1 MRVPGAGVLLSL
13 ALMLPACAP
22 TREALLLDV
31 QQLPADEVIAIVRA
45 EETELS
51 SFTGN
56 GSVAF
61 DSPEMSGS
69 VFFTVAIRN
78 RDSILV
84 RFEGPFGLDAGFL
97 FADRERFVL
106 YNAMENWYTDGF
118 TKSAGIRSVIPIDL
132 SFDQLIDAFT
142 GTFRLPSGRRPARYE
157 IDDDRF
163 LLVFPQGSDSVSYWI
178 DPALRAVTRYC
189 LAHGDST
196 LADVSTDRWEGDV
209 GSAMPHHITMNFPLT
224 SRGVSVFYS
233 SVTVNPTVVSLSY
246 SIPARARRHTLQ

>member
-1 MRVPGAGVLLSL
+1 MRGPGAGVLLSL

-31 QQLPADEVIAIVRA
+31 ERLPADELMAIVRA

-51 SFTGN
+51 SFTGR

-61 DSPEMSGS
+61 DSPELSGS
-69 VFFTVAIRN
+69 VFFAVALRN
-78 RDSILV
+78 RDSMLV

-97 FADRERFVL
+97 FADRARFVL
-106 YNAMENWYTDGF
+106 YNAMENWYAEGF
-118 TKSAGIRSVIPIDL
+118 TSSTGIRSVLPIDL

-142 GTFRLPSGRRPARYE
+142 GTFRLPPGRRPARYVV
-157 IDDDRF
+157 DDDRF
-163 LLVFPQGSDSVSYWI
+163 LLVFPRGSDSAMYWI

-189 LAHGDST
+189 LAHGDSS
-196 LADVSTDRWEGDV
+196 LVDVSTDRWTGDA
-209 GSAMPHHITMNFPLT
+209 GAAMPHSITMTFPLS

-233 SVTVNPTVVSLSY
+233 SLAVNPSEVSLSY
-246 SIPARARRHTLQ
+246 TIPARARRRTLQ